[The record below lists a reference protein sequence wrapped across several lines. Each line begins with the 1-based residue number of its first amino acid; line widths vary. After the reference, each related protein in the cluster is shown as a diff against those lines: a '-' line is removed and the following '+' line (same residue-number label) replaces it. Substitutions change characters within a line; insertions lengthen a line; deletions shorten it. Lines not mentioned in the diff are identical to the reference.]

1 LESAKKNFRDSIR
14 FDAERMKINFNQL
27 NEEVI
32 TTIIKNTNAK
42 KTYESGAYK
51 KVLEQLKKL
60 IPSSQEIT

>member
-1 LESAKKNFRDSIR
+1 
-14 FDAERMKINFNQL
+14 MKINFNQL

-32 TTIIKNTNAK
+32 HTIIKNTNAK

-51 KVLEQLKKL
+51 TVLEQLKKL